1 MKRIYLFYL
10 ILLILFAPSFG
21 GIASVNLINKGDMEA
36 SSGWAFNAKT
46 SDLVLTYAENEGV
59 NGSMAMKLSSTKM
72 GNDGFYVV
80 SNNTQFALNNNDN
93 ITITFWAKASS
104 NSMSIRTYVQ
114 EKDNNYDLTDFSIL
128 TLTTSLERYT
138 LQGVVTSVTSSSYKI
153 KFRIASAGDFYI
165 DNVEV
170 KNTDVSDV
178 EMNITPDNENIR
190 YNGTLSS
197 IVTEESAELYRFSD
211 KFFNEGTSP
220 SWYLPFSRTQSG
232 VSISFKTNRPKI
244 QLVFEQLE
252 NSEFRSP
259 VFSVF
264 KDGIVFMESINTLN
278 FEIENT
284 NQDLSEWEIYLP
296 YFSGVNFRGMR
307 LGGDYQLYPIEAD
320 NKPLFVS
327 IGNSITH
334 GTGQN
339 SAIETYP
346 YLIANDLGFRLINL
360 GIGGSKINTSVLM
373 NLETISP
380 KLITVLWGYN
390 DVNSGSESL
399 EQPLFKY
406 DTLITELCKNQPQAD
421 IYCIMQPYTTTTT
434 GAVNSNNHIDSL
446 RKYTREIV
454 EKLQV
459 DYENLYIVEGLD
471 YVTSVSDLS
480 DKVHL
485 NVQGASKL
493 AEGFVQEYQKNAST
507 TFVKNRRENIS
518 YSLNYRNPVKEYLF
532 LDKKYNYEIYNLSGQ
547 KVLRGREQ
555 RIDLSQIVSG
565 IYIISVDNRITQKFV
580 KD

>member
-1 MKRIYLFYL
+1 MYLSLL
-10 ILLILFAPSFG
+10 ILLSLFAPSFG
-21 GIASVNLINKGDMEA
+21 VIASVNLINKGDMEA
-36 SSGWAFNAKT
+36 SSGWAINAKT

-59 NGSMAMKLSSTKM
+59 NGSMAMKLSSTEM
-72 GNDGFYVV
+72 GSDGFYVV
-80 SNNTQFALNNNDN
+80 SNNTEFTLNNNDN
-93 ITITFWAKASS
+93 ITVTFWAKASS
-104 NSMSIRTYVQ
+104 SSMSIRTYVQ
-114 EKDNNYDLTDFSIL
+114 EKDNDYDLTDFPIL
-128 TLTTSLERYT
+128 TLSTSLEKYT
-138 LQGVVTSVTSSSYKI
+138 LQGVVSSVTSTSYKI
-153 KFRIASAGDFYI
+153 KFRISSAGDFYI

-178 EMNITPDNENIR
+178 EVNITPDNENIR

-232 VSISFKTNRPKI
+232 VSISFKTNSPKI

-264 KDGIVFMESINTLN
+264 KDGIVFMESVNTLN
-278 FEIENT
+278 FEMENT

-296 YFSGVNFRGMR
+296 YFSGIKFRGMR
-307 LGGDYQLYPIEAD
+307 LEADYQLYPIEED
-320 NKPLFVS
+320 DKPLFVS

-360 GIGGSKINTSVLM
+360 GIGGSKINTSILI
-373 NLETISP
+373 NLENISP
-380 KLITVLWGYN
+380 KLISVLWGYN
-390 DVNSGSESL
+390 DVNSGGESL
-399 EQPLFKY
+399 EQPLLKY
-406 DTLITELCKNQPQAD
+406 ETLITQLCKNQPQAD

-434 GAVNSNNHIDSL
+434 GAVNSDNHIDSL
-446 RKYTREIV
+446 RKYSRVTV
-454 EKLQV
+454 EKLQE

-493 AEGFVQEYQKNAST
+493 AEGFVQEYQENSST
-507 TFVKNRRENIS
+507 TLVKNRRENIS
-518 YSLNYRNPVKEYLF
+518 LSLIYPNPVKEYLF
-532 LDKKYNYEIYNLSGQ
+532 LDKKRTY
-547 KVLRGREQ
+547 
-555 RIDLSQIVSG
+555 
-565 IYIISVDNRITQKFV
+565 
-580 KD
+580 